1 VPQLEKSLGTS
12 LGFTKS
18 QHVNFAR
25 FNKDF
30 YSNLGTQKRIGALV
44 VWKSIRTFLK
54 GSKEA
59 YRTEASV
66 DKETGE
72 VLSEE
77 GVLSKAEWVSGELG
91 KNRCKLSLDIRH
103 PIYEVFI
110 KYQAWLKGERLW
122 DDCDR
127 IRALLKKIEYVGQHD
142 PSLYH
147 EIKGAR
153 IYVDV
158 SLSFAI
164 YFLMLIHISCHS
176 SLLLYHII
184 GGTRLST
191 DRDSTLL
198 LHCKGN
204 GSGKFGFIQMLFLH
218 AYF

>member
-1 VPQLEKSLGTS
+1 MPQLEKSLGTS

-59 YRTEASV
+59 YRTESSV

-103 PIYEVFI
+103 PIYEVFM
-110 KYQAWLKGERLW
+110 KYKAWLKGEHLW

-127 IRALLKKIEYVGQHD
+127 IHSLLQNISEAKNTC
-142 PSLYH
+142 SLSYD
-147 EIKGAR
+147 KVKWSKV
-153 IYVDV
+153 YVDV
-158 SLSFAI
+158 SST
-164 YFLMLIHISCHS
+164 S
-176 SLLLYHII
+176 S
-184 GGTRLST
+184 R
-191 DRDSTLL
+191 
-198 LHCKGN
+198 
-204 GSGKFGFIQMLFLH
+204 
-218 AYF
+218 